1 MLYKRYD
8 ITISVKFKCGT
19 NFVIDYQYQQ
29 QSAILSDI
37 LYLQV
42 FKRSFCRYYLGQ
54 QHLVLSQRIGQLASI
69 SISGV
74 SKSLA
79 TGMNVSQICADV
91 ANFEE

>member
-1 MLYKRYD
+1 MWN
-8 ITISVKFKCGT
+8 KFCHRL
-19 NFVIDYQYQQ
+19 YQYQQ
-29 QSAILSDI
+29 QSAIVSDI
-37 LYLQV
+37 FYLQV